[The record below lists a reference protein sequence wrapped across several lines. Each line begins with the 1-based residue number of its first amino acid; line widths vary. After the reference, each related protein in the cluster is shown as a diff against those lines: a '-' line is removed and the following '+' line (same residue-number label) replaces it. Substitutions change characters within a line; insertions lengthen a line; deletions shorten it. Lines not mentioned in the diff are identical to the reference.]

1 MKTVAVIGASN
12 DRRKFGNKAVRG
24 YAAEGYRVIPIN
36 PHETEIEGLRSY
48 PSILDVPD
56 DVDAVSFYVT
66 PTVSLTVLD
75 DVATRGIRE
84 VWLNPGTATPDVVQ
98 RARALGIEPIV
109 ACSLVALAS
118 G

>member
-24 YAAEGYRVIPIN
+24 YVAEGYRVIPVN
-36 PHETEIEGLRSY
+36 PHETEIEGLRVY
-48 PSILDVPD
+48 PSIVDIPD
-56 DVDAVSFYVT
+56 DVDVVSLYVT

-75 DVATRGIRE
+75 DVAKRGIRE
-84 VWLNPGTATPDVVQ
+84 VWLNPGTDTPAVVQ
-98 RARALGIEPIV
+98 RARALGIDPIV